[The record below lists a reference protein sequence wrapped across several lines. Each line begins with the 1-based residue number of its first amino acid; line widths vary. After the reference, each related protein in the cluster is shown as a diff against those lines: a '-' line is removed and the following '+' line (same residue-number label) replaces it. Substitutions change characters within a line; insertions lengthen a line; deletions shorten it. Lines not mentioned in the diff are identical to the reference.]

1 MFNKI
6 KYVVS
11 ALLSIPILLTTT
23 PAFGTPVT
31 PTILSISPIS
41 GDIDGGN
48 TVMVVGRDFIESTG
62 VRVDGIVVSDTLISD
77 TQITIVMPARSV
89 GRVSISVFEG
99 IVGAVLPN
107 AYEYIDIPD
116 PIPSPTP
123 TPEPTPT
130 PVAPSSP
137 PTIVETPTVSVPE
150 SPQPTITVVESS
162 PIQEVQQSAVVEEP
176 TQQTLIEIS
185 PSYFFSNNVEVYTN
199 EDMMNVVVDPIFT
212 KRFRFT
218 LQKMINGSWSTVKVA
233 YRNTSGRLVF
243 YGVPFEEG
251 RYRVINSAQPLRWF
265 TVSF

>member
-6 KYVVS
+6 KYVSSVLV
-11 ALLSIPILLTTT
+11 AIPILLTTT
-23 PAFGTPVT
+23 PAFGTVVT
-31 PTILSISPIS
+31 PTILSVSPTS

-48 TVMVVGRDFIESTG
+48 TVTILGRDFVESTG
-62 VRVDGIVVSDTLISD
+62 VRVGGVVVPDTLVSDS
-77 TQITIVMPARSV
+77 QITIVMPSRSV

-116 PIPSPTP
+116 PEP
-123 TPEPTPT
+123 TPEPE
-130 PVAPSSP
+130 PVAPSTP
-137 PTIVETPTVSVPE
+137 PAPVETPAVSVPTT
-150 SPQPTITVVESS
+150 PQPTATVESS
-162 PIQEVQQSAVVEEP
+162 PVQVVQQSAVVEEP
-176 TQQTLIEIS
+176 TQQTLIEIY

-199 EDMMNVVVDPIFT
+199 ENIMNVVVDPIFT

-218 LQKMINGSWSTVKVA
+218 LQKMVNGSWSTVKVA

>member
-6 KYVVS
+6 KYVSSVLV
-11 ALLSIPILLTTT
+11 AIPVLLTTT
-23 PAFGTPVT
+23 PAFGTVVT
-31 PTILSISPIS
+31 PTILSVSPTS

-48 TVMVVGRDFIESTG
+48 TVTILGRDFVESTG
-62 VRVDGIVVSDTLISD
+62 VRVDGVVVPDTLVSDS
-77 TQITIVMPARSV
+77 QITIVMPSRSV
-89 GRVSISVFEG
+89 GRVGISVFEG

-116 PIPSPTP
+116 PEPMPE
-123 TPEPTPT
+123 PEPTPVPVT
-130 PVAPSSP
+130 PSTPS
-137 PTIVETPTVSVPE
+137 TTVETPAISVPTT
-150 SPQPTITVVESS
+150 PQPTTPVESS
-162 PIQEVQQSAVVEEP
+162 PVQVVQQSAVVEEP
-176 TQQTLIEIS
+176 TQQTLIEIY

-199 EDMMNVVVDPIFT
+199 ENMMNVVVDPIFT

-218 LQKMINGSWSTVKVA
+218 LQKMVNGSWSTVKVA

>member
-6 KYVVS
+6 KYVSSVLV
-11 ALLSIPILLTTT
+11 AIPVLLTTT
-23 PAFGTPVT
+23 PAFGTVVT
-31 PTILSISPIS
+31 PTILSVSPTS

-48 TVMVVGRDFIESTG
+48 TVTILGRDFVESTG
-62 VRVDGIVVSDTLISD
+62 VRVDGVVVPDTLVSDS
-77 TQITIVMPARSV
+77 QITIVMPSRSV

-116 PIPSPTP
+116 PEPMPE
-123 TPEPTPT
+123 PEPTPVPVT
-130 PVAPSSP
+130 PSTPS
-137 PTIVETPTVSVPE
+137 TTVETPAISVPTT
-150 SPQPTITVVESS
+150 PQPTTPVESS
-162 PIQEVQQSAVVEEP
+162 PVQVVQQSAVVEEP
-176 TQQTLIEIS
+176 TQQTLIEIY

-199 EDMMNVVVDPIFT
+199 ENMMNVVVDPIFT

-218 LQKMINGSWSTVKVA
+218 LQKMVNGSWSTVKVA